1 MPTFWT
7 LKTGHMLGWCAKDSM
22 EQGGYISPV
31 LLTSSLYDDTEK
43 STIGLYHFNFKLFIY
58 RYVILSFAF
67 VSRSVMRWIVSP
79 VKSICWSS
87 NPQCLRMWPYLET
100 ESFRC
105 TYDEVIRWALIQNDW
120 CSYKKEKFGH
130 RHVQRENPMWK
141 WRHRSGWCFYK
152 PKNASHQKLG
162 EMHGEDPLS

>member
-7 LKTGHMLGWCAKDSM
+7 LKTRVGWCAKDSM
-22 EQGGYISPV
+22 EQGGYISPI

-43 STIGLYHFNFKLFIY
+43 STIGLYHFNFKFFIY
-58 RYVILSFAF
+58 RCYFEF
-67 VSRSVMRWIVSP
+67 CFY
-79 VKSICWSS
+79 KQICYEV
-87 NPQCLRMWPYLET
+87 NFMPREIRMLKFEPPHPCLGMWPYLET

-105 TYDEVIRWALIQNDW
+105 NYNEVIRWALIQNDW

-152 PKNASHQKLG
+152 PKKASRQKLH
-162 EMHGEDPLS
+162 EKHGEDPLS